1 MSNAHEDSPL
11 VGVQQLSPEDLQ
23 AMSAEELVSFGESLG
38 LYLSTNAEKG
48 KLLSSLYRF
57 SQAD

>member
-1 MSNAHEDSPL
+1 MKNAYEDSPL

-38 LYLSTNAEKG
+38 LYLSMNAEKG
-48 KLLSSLYRF
+48 SLLSSLYRF

>member
-1 MSNAHEDSPL
+1 M
-11 VGVQQLSPEDLQ
+11 GVQQLSPEDLQ